1 MNADA
6 WPSGAL
12 PDLASYAPGPGMSAC
27 SFWYGSS
34 RAGWREPK
42 PGFERLMR
50 STDLATDCA
59 SEPSVWDSYVPGPT
73 PMSVDVFSVANRC
86 ALLRMPEPPFCM
98 PGSTADILGSYAP
111 TPGVGL
117 ARSLPRCADDER
129 KADDGIA
136 EPSDSSFL
144 ARYVPGPGV
153 SSPMMSSF
161 ISRADAPPKPPEPA
175 RFERPKERAESA
187 ARSCVAKGSYAPGS
201 PVAASTSPRA
211 LLLLKA
217 ELAAAPFLGVKTLYE
232 PGPGVADLR
241 DSIARDLMAW
251 KAARSDGEAPRA
263 ELEPEAGMA
272 RLFEGGRVGTP
283 RADLARS
290 TRGFQEL
297 RASSVTATVTGCP
310 RKNERRALS

>member
-1 MNADA
+1 
-6 WPSGAL
+6 
-12 PDLASYAPGPGMSAC
+12 
-27 SFWYGSS
+27 
-34 RAGWREPK
+34 
-42 PGFERLMR
+42 
-50 STDLATDCA
+50 
-59 SEPSVWDSYVPGPT
+59 
-73 PMSVDVFSVANRC
+73 MSVDVFSVANRC

-310 RKNERRALS
+310 RKMNEGRFHEWRPSGRSSIPNRLARHTARGAWSTMYQSINPHPGLSRESPTSASSRRESAAGTILTAIRRRWW